1 MRDNHNLANRQ
12 NPPRGRLKIRLIAL
26 TLFCLICFIAVL
38 IFTSKPS
45 QTSPNSIEASQ
56 VLETRVFSETESTGL
71 ETTDPNKLADSYNP
85 FAEPSSL
92 AESLFKQNIKDYS
105 DQEKVMV
112 EREPASVE
120 FLIRLHDKNYKPSN
134 QVGYQDKFVKGK
146 LPHYVQWD
154 QRWGFSQYL
163 GEAFGFTGCGPTCL
177 SMVYTGLTGKTDL
190 PPDKMGQFASENH
203 HVVQGVGSAWTLME
217 EGARDLSLNSEKIE
231 ISRESFVRALDQG
244 KLLILSVK
252 PGDFTRFG
260 HFIVVWSHD
269 DGFYHILDPFNVKLS
284 QKSWSFDALAWQ
296 TAAAWAFSKD

>member
-1 MRDNHNLANRQ
+1 MRNNHLDNRQ
-12 NPPRGRLKIRLIAL
+12 RRPRTRLKVKLILLAL
-26 TLFCLICFIAVL
+26 VCLALLVMVL
-38 IFTSKPS
+38 IFKSKSS
-45 QTSPNSIEASQ
+45 QTAPTESEVPQAMQ
-56 VLETRVFSETESTGL
+56 GGAFSETESTRIKN
-71 ETTDPNKLADSYNP
+71 TDPNKLSDNYNP
-85 FAEPSSL
+85 FDEPSSL
-92 AESLFKQNIKDYS
+92 AESIFQKNIDQYS
-105 DQEKVMV
+105 DQEKILV
-112 EREPASVE
+112 EREPAAVE
-120 FLIRLHDKNYKPSN
+120 FLVRLHDKDYVASKTVN
-134 QVGYQDKFVKGK
+134 YQDKLIQGK

-177 SMVYTGLTGKTDL
+177 SMVYTGLTGKTDY

-217 EGARDLSLNSEKIE
+217 EGARDLSLHSEKIE
-231 ISRESFVRALDQG
+231 INRESFNKALDQG

-252 PGDFTRFG
+252 PGDFTRVG

-269 DGFYHILDPFNVKLS
+269 NGFYHILDPFNVRLS